1 MFKHTQAITL
11 QQRDTKL
18 VSWFRQSAP
27 YVNAHRGKTF
37 VIMLGGECIAHPN
50 FANIVDDI
58 ALLKSLGIKIV
69 LVFGARPQIEKALSD
84 QGIASEFHAQQRITN
99 DSAFDLIKQVVGRLQ
114 FEINSLLSKGLVNTP
129 MQGASI
135 NVVSGNFITAQPI
148 GVKDGIDYC
157 YTGKVRRVDTE
168 GIQQQLEQ
176 NAIVVIS
183 IIGYSVTGESFNL
196 SAEEL
201 ATQLAIRL
209 NADKMIGFCSEH
221 GVLNKDGGVIAEL
234 LPRQAQMRLN
244 ELESAGEIMTGTAI
258 YLRAAIASCK
268 AGVSRS
274 HLVSYQTD
282 GSLLQ
287 ELFSRDGIGT
297 QIVMES
303 AEQLRQATIEDIG
316 GIVDLIKPLEEQGLL
331 VRRSREQLEMEIN
344 LFTIVERDGMVIGCA
359 ALYPAKDGVSAE
371 MACVATHPDYR
382 KASRG
387 DALVNE
393 ISKQALR
400 QGIKQLFVLT
410 TSSIHW
416 FRERGFEPGD
426 IAKLPDEKQALY
438 NFQRNSK
445 ILIKPL

>member
-1 MFKHTQAITL
+1 MTAAPL

-18 VSWFRQSAP
+18 VSWFRQSVP

-50 FANIVDDI
+50 FSNIVDDI

-69 LVFGARPQIEKALSD
+69 LVYGARPQIESALREKNIES
-84 QGIASEFHAQQRITN
+84 QFHQQRRITS
-99 DSAFDLIKQVVGRLQ
+99 DETFDVIKQVVGRSH
-114 FEINSLLSKGLVNTP
+114 FEINALLSKGLVNTP

-135 NVVSGNFITAQPI
+135 NVVSGNFITAQPF
-148 GVKDGIDYC
+148 GVQDGVDFC
-157 YTGKVRRVDTE
+157 FTGRVRRIDTE
-168 GIQQQLEQ
+168 GIKQQLAQ
-176 NAIVVIS
+176 NAIVLVS

-196 SAEEL
+196 SAEEI

-209 NADKMIGFCSEH
+209 KADKMIGFCSEH
-221 GVLNKDGGVIAEL
+221 GVLNDAGEVIAEMF
-234 LPRQAQMRLN
+234 PKQAQLRLN
-244 ELESAGEIMTGTAI
+244 ELESTGKIMTGTAI
-258 YLRAAIASCK
+258 YLRAAIASCRS
-268 AGVSRS
+268 GVSRS
-274 HLVSYQTD
+274 HLVSYQQD

-316 GIVDLIKPLEEQGLL
+316 GIVDLIKPLEDQGLL

-344 LFTIVERDGMVIGCA
+344 LFTIVERDGLVIGCA
-359 ALYPAKDGVSAE
+359 ALYPSNDGINGE
-371 MACVATHPDYR
+371 MACVATHPEYR

-387 DALVNE
+387 DALVRE
-393 ISKQALR
+393 IGKQAKRHGLS
-400 QGIKQLFVLT
+400 KLFVLT

-426 IAKLPDEKQALY
+426 IAKLPMEKQALY

-445 ILIKPL
+445 ILIKEL

>member
-1 MFKHTQAITL
+1 
-11 QQRDTKL
+11 
-18 VSWFRQSAP
+18 
-27 YVNAHRGKTF
+27 
-37 VIMLGGECIAHPN
+37 MLGGECIAHPN

-69 LVFGARPQIEKALSD
+69 LVYGARPQIEQALFEKD
-84 QGIASEFHAQQRITN
+84 IASQFHHQRRITCE
-99 DSAFDLIKQVVGRLQ
+99 SSFDVIKQVVGRSH
-114 FEINSLLSKGLVNTP
+114 FEINALLSKGLVNTP

-135 NVVSGNFITAQPI
+135 NVVSGNFVTAQPF
-148 GVKDGIDYC
+148 GVQDGIDFC
-157 YTGKVRRVDTE
+157 YTGKVRRVDTA
-168 GIQQQLEQ
+168 GIKQQLAQ
-176 NAIVVIS
+176 NAIVLVS

-196 SAEEL
+196 SAEEI

-209 NADKMIGFCSEH
+209 EADKMIGFCSEN
-221 GVLNKDGGVIAEL
+221 GVLNESGQVIAEMF
-234 LPRQAQMRLN
+234 PSQAQARLD
-244 ELESAGEIMTGTAI
+244 ELEHSGAIMTGTSI

-274 HLVSYQTD
+274 HLVSYQQD

-316 GIVDLIKPLEEQGLL
+316 GIVDLIQPLEDQGLL
-331 VRRSREQLEMEIN
+331 VRRSREQLEMEVS
-344 LFTIVERDGMVIGCA
+344 LFTIVERDGLVIGCA
-359 ALYPAKDGVSAE
+359 ALYPANDGVSGE
-371 MACVATHPDYR
+371 MACVATHPEYR

-393 ISKQALR
+393 ISKQAIR
-400 QGIKQLFVLT
+400 QGLSQLFVLT

-426 IAKLPDEKQALY
+426 ITKLPMEKQALY

-445 ILIKPL
+445 ILIKTL

>member
-1 MFKHTQAITL
+1 MVTPL
-11 QQRDTKL
+11 QPRDTQL
-18 VSWFRQSAP
+18 VSSFRQSAP

-50 FANIVDDI
+50 FSNIVDDI
-58 ALLKSLGIKIV
+58 ALLKSLGIKVV
-69 LVFGARPQIEKALSD
+69 LVYGARPQIEHALREK
-84 QGIASEFHAQQRITN
+84 GIDSHFHRQQRVTSE
-99 DSAFDLIKQVVGRLQ
+99 DAFTLIKQVVGRLQ
-114 FEINSLLSKGLVNTP
+114 FEINSMLSKGLVNTP

-135 NVVSGNFITAQPI
+135 NVVSGNFVTAQPI
-148 GVKDGIDYC
+148 GVKDGIDFC
-157 YTGKVRRVDTE
+157 FTGKVRRIDTQ
-168 GIQQQLEQ
+168 GIDAQLQQ
-176 NAIVVIS
+176 NSIVLIS

-201 ATQLAIRL
+201 ATQLSIKLQAH
-209 NADKMIGFCSEH
+209 KMIGFCSEL
-221 GVLNKDGGVIAEL
+221 GVLDEIGQVIAEM
-234 LPRQAQMRLN
+234 LPNQAQKRLN
-244 ELESAGEIMTGTAI
+244 ELEQSGEIMTGTAI

-268 AGVSRS
+268 AGVPRS
-274 HLVSYQTD
+274 HLVSYQQD

-331 VRRSREQLEMEIN
+331 VRRSREQLEMEIER
-344 LFTIVERDGMVIGCA
+344 FTIVERDGLVIGCA
-359 ALYPAKDGVSAE
+359 ALYPAKDGITGE
-371 MACVATHPDYR
+371 MACVATHPAYR
-382 KASRG
+382 MASRG
-387 DALVNE
+387 DALVNQV
-393 ISKQALR
+393 SKQA
-400 QGIKQLFVLT
+400 IKLGLKTLFVLT

-426 IAKLPDEKQALY
+426 IGKLPLEKRALY

-445 ILIKPL
+445 ILIKGL